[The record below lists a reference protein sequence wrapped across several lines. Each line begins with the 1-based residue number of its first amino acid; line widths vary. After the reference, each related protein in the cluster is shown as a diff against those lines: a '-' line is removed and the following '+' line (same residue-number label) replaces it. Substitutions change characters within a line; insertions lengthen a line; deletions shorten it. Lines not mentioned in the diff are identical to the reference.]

1 MNAAQ
6 LLNQALLETKYKK
19 TYNVYIPN
27 QILDRTTPALERFKE
42 LFKVEGIDPR
52 TGERGIQ

>member
-19 TYNVYIPN
+19 TYNVYTPN
-27 QILDRTTPALERFKE
+27 QILDRITPALERFKE
-42 LFKVEGIDPR
+42 LCKEEGIDPR